1 MTADN
6 PDKLA
11 WEARAKI
18 MWGDSAS
25 DVKDWLAD
33 NGLSSDQ
40 AADLLARCLK
50 ERDVEF
56 RKRGMVEIII
66 GLALVVGPLAVIGIT
81 VLVLRMIHAG
91 LAGLCYLVALYGLYR
106 LGRGVCWVI
115 RGGRNK
121 GSLSSHE

>member
-25 DVKDWLAD
+25 DVKDWLVD
-33 NGLSSDQ
+33 NGLSSHEI
-40 AADLLARCLK
+40 AGILARCLK

-66 GLALVVGPLAVIGIT
+66 GLALVVGPLAFVGTMI
-81 VLVLRMIHAG
+81 LALRMIHAG
-91 LAGLCYLVALYGLYR
+91 LAGLCYLVVLYGLYR

-115 RGGRNK
+115 RGGRSE
-121 GSLSSHE
+121 GSLSNHE